1 MALLNRSLLVLF
13 TALLTYQVIK
23 YCQNDVHLPTRNL
36 NLTYDY
42 IVVGGGSAGSIVAS
56 RLAEDPTVSVLIL
69 ESGSDFR
76 DNADFYEPS
85 RWIDLLH
92 TQYDWE
98 YFTEPQEN
106 AFFGMNNKR
115 GYWPRGRVFGGS
127 GSINVLQYTRGSPFD
142 FDEWAATGCTGW
154 SYKDVL
160 PYFLKTEDMQIEE
173 FRPSEYHNVGGEIAV
188 MGGDVSPIATYFR
201 NAGMELGYKITD
213 FNGEAQD
220 GFNKIQFNI
229 RNGVRSSAAME
240 LFKTTRHN
248 LHISTESHVT
258 YLDFVKR
265 RAVGVNF
272 IQNGRKRY
280 VQAKKE
286 IILSAGS
293 INSPQILMLSGIGP
307 REHLEQLGISV
318 VRDLPV
324 GRNLQDHQQVSLCT
338 NITKPVSLTQ
348 DNRGGMWNTI
358 KYKLFGTG
366 PQAIA
371 GSDGSAFLHL
381 DENSRGKTYPD
392 IQLVLFSALFNKNI
406 FNYNDHV
413 AAEVLPKSTNDHG
426 FCVLVALTHPRARGT
441 IRLKST
447 DPFDYPLIDP
457 GYFHDRSDVLDM
469 IGGIRIWEK
478 LMETSMFKE
487 LGVDINFM
495 KKSFCSHHPFRSDNY
510 WECIIRHLAF
520 TQFHPTST
528 CKMGPVDEK
537 DTVVDPQLLVKG
549 IEGLRVVDASIFPNI
564 TSGNTNAPTIMVAEK
579 AADIITGKVTI
590 NHLKRLMRK

>member
-1 MALLNRSLLVLF
+1 MASLKRSLLVVF
-13 TALLTYQVIK
+13 IAFLTYQVIE
-23 YCQNDVHLPTRNL
+23 YCQSDVHLPTRSL

-42 IVVGGGSAGSIVAS
+42 VVVGGGSAGSIVAS
-56 RLAEDPTVSVLIL
+56 RLADDPTVSVLIL

-76 DNADFYEPS
+76 DNADIYEPS
-85 RWIDLLH
+85 RCLGLLH

-98 YFTEPQEN
+98 YFTEPQEK
-106 AFFGMNNKR
+106 AFFGMNDKR
-115 GYWPRGRVFGGS
+115 GYWPRGHVLGGS
-127 GSINVLQYTRGSPFD
+127 GSINVLQYTRGSSFD

-173 FRPSEYHNVGGEIAV
+173 FRASEYHNVGGEIAV
-188 MGGDVSPIATYFR
+188 TGADVSPIAIYFR
-201 NAGMELGYKITD
+201 KAGRELGYNITD
-213 FNGEAQD
+213 YNGEAQD

-229 RNGVRSSAAME
+229 RNGIRSSSALE
-240 LFKTTRHN
+240 FFKSIRNN

-258 YLDFVKR
+258 NLHLVKR
-265 RAVGVNF
+265 KAVGVNF
-272 IQNGRKRY
+272 IKNGRKRY
-280 VQAKKE
+280 VRANKE

-307 REHLEQLGISV
+307 REHLEQLGIPV
-318 VRDLPV
+318 VNDLPV
-324 GRNLQDHQQVSLCT
+324 GSNLQDHQQVSLCT
-338 NITKPVSLTQ
+338 NITKPVSLTE
-348 DNRGGMWNTI
+348 DYRGGIWNTI

-381 DENSRGKTYPD
+381 DENSRGKTYPA
-392 IQLVLFSALFNKNI
+392 IQLVLFSALLNKDL

-457 GYFHDRSDVLDM
+457 RYFHDRRDILDM

-495 KKSFCSHHPFRSDNY
+495 KKSFCSQHPFRSDDY

-528 CKMGPVDEK
+528 CKMGPVHEK
-537 DTVVDPQLLVKG
+537 DTVVDPNLRVKG
-549 IEGLRVVDASIFPNI
+549 IEGLRVVDASISYFL
-564 TSGNTNAPTIMVAEK
+564 TSLPVIPM
-579 AADIITGKVTI
+579 
-590 NHLKRLMRK
+590 LRQSWLLRKLLTL